1 MTVCLVQDMTSQK
14 TCSLRNSIHVLE
26 QMASFLGD
34 PFLQHAVGYVVSVYT
49 RFEME
54 ESLVQTSR
62 QYGSVELLAEMVS
75 VFWKCND
82 VSV

>member
-49 RFEME
+49 HFEME

-62 QYGSVELLAEMVS
+62 SVELWAEMVS
-75 VFWKCND
+75 VFYKCND

>member
-1 MTVCLVQDMTSQK
+1 MTSQK

-34 PFLQHAVGYVVSVYT
+34 PFLQHAVVSVYT

-62 QYGSVELLAEMVS
+62 SVELWAEMVS
-75 VFWKCND
+75 VFYKCND